1 MILGIAGLINSGK
14 DTVAQYLVDQHN
26 YTRQSWAGSVKDAVA
41 SIFGWD
47 RSLLEGHTE
56 QSRMWRETVD
66 PWWARRLNIPQL
78 SPRYVLRHFATDL
91 LRDNFHQDIWI
102 ASLEHKL
109 VSSRGDVVI
118 SDCRFQNELDTIRR
132 LGGVCIRVVRDSD
145 PPWVEL
151 ARNDFNKFREAY
163 PQIHPSEY
171 SSVGLCYDYVLEN
184 NGTLEQLY
192 SNINDLLLNLPVSR

>member
-1 MILGIAGLINSGK
+1 MIIGISGLIGSGK
-14 DTVAQYLVDQHN
+14 DTVAQYLVDQHG
-26 YTRQSWAGSVKDAVA
+26 YTRHSWASSVKDAVA
-41 SIFGWD
+41 NIFGWD
-47 RSLLEGHTE
+47 RALLEGDTAE
-56 QSRMWRETVD
+56 SRVWRERVD
-66 PWWARRLNIPQL
+66 RWWSHRLEIPNF
-78 SPRYVLRHFATDL
+78 SPRYALQYVATDL
-91 LRDNFHQDIWI
+91 FREKLHQDIWI
-102 ASLEHKL
+102 ASVEYKL

-132 LGGVCIRVVRDSD
+132 LGGVCIRVVRGSD

-171 SSVGLCYDYVLEN
+171 SSVGLYYDYVLDN

-192 SNINDLLLNLPVSR
+192 SNINDLLLNPPGAR

>member
-1 MILGIAGLINSGK
+1 MIIGISGLIGSGK
-14 DTVAQYLVDQHN
+14 DTVAQYLVDQHG

-47 RSLLEGHTE
+47 RQLLEGDTAE
-56 QSRMWRETVD
+56 SRAWRERVD
-66 PWWARRLNIPQL
+66 SWWSHRLGIPNF
-78 SPRYVLRHFATDL
+78 SPRYALQYVATDL
-91 LRDNFHQDIWI
+91 FRDKLHQDIWI
-102 ASLEHKL
+102 ASLEYKL

-132 LGGVCIRVVRDSD
+132 LGGVCIRVVRGSD

-171 SSVGLCYDYVLEN
+171 SSVGLYYDYVLEN
-184 NGTLEQLY
+184 NDTLEQLY
-192 SNINDLLLNLPVSR
+192 SNINDLLLNLPVAR